1 MRYAH
6 CILLLAL
13 CCLSGCGTPD
23 TQQVAGGQTATATTL
38 ATVTAASTSSP
49 TPPAPT
55 QPAPTLI
62 PTSVPAT
69 PTTIPPTTAPSTPT
83 VVPATPTAVPPTAV
97 PQPAAPAEFIVASR
111 GTAIVAVAADG
122 STRPIAIDGIELR
135 SGPIVVSTDGS
146 WIAGPTKGYEDPA
159 YPQPLGEPGLVLYN
173 TASGERQ
180 QLTQPGT
187 VDHIYFAPD
196 NTALIFTTQNWET
209 MTWQI
214 HLLDLRTREQRIVQE
229 GVDESI
235 SLGLVPLAWTPE
247 GILAYK
253 YLIFGADGGPEG
265 LFLINPNDG
274 SVRTIIEKGYTQTVV
289 APDGKQV
296 AVITG
301 LLSFGIENP
310 TSSLKLLDLASGAS
324 KEIEPEQPGGMFYVR
339 WSPDSTK
346 LIYQQPGVDWTSGQF
361 VIAGPALTEPQHLTL
376 PVDMHQLRHLIW
388 RDNNTLLLLV
398 ETGDADTLYELPI
411 HAPEAENLKHIA
423 SIPAAP
429 APHHYSSSLVYI
441 AQQ

>member
-13 CCLSGCGTPD
+13 CFLAGCGTPD
-23 TQQVAGGQTATATTL
+23 TQQAASAQTATATPL
-38 ATVTAASTSSP
+38 ATVTTSP
-49 TPPAPT
+49 TSAPTQLPPT

-69 PTTIPPTTAPSTPT
+69 PTTIPPTTVPAIPT
-83 VVPATPTAVPPTAV
+83 AVPATPTAVPPTAV
-97 PQPAAPAEFIVASR
+97 PQPAASAEFVVVSR
-111 GTAIVAVAADG
+111 GEALVAVAADG

-135 SGPIVVSTDGS
+135 SGQIVVSSDSS
-146 WIAGPTKGYEDPA
+146 WIAGPTREGDPNIVG
-159 YPQPLGEPGLVLYN
+159 PRLVLYN
-173 TASGERQ
+173 ISSGERQ
-180 QLTQPGT
+180 ELPQPGT
-187 VDHIYFAPD
+187 VGNIRFAPD

-214 HLLDLRTREQRIVQE
+214 NLLDLRTREQRIVQQ

-235 SLGLVPLAWTPE
+235 SLGLVPFAWTPE

-253 YLIFGADGGPEG
+253 HLVFGADGGPEG
-265 LFLINPNDG
+265 LFLINPGDG
-274 SVRTIIEKGYTQTVV
+274 SIRTIIEEGYTQTVA

-301 LLSFGIENP
+301 SLGFGVQNP
-310 TSSLKLLDLASGAS
+310 TASLKILDLPSGAI
-324 KEIEPEQPGGMFYVR
+324 KEIESEQPGGMFFIS

-346 LIYQQPGVDWTSGQF
+346 LLYQQPGVDWTSGEF
-361 VIAGPALTEPQHLTL
+361 VITGPAITESQRLTL
-376 PVDMHQLRHLIW
+376 PVDMNQVRHLTW
-388 RDNNTLLLLV
+388 HDNNTLLLLV
-398 ETGDADTLYELPI
+398 ETGSADTLYELPI
-411 HAPEAENLKHIA
+411 AAPEASNLKHIA
-423 SIPAAP
+423 SIPASSAQ
-429 APHHYSSSLVYI
+429 HSYSSALVYI